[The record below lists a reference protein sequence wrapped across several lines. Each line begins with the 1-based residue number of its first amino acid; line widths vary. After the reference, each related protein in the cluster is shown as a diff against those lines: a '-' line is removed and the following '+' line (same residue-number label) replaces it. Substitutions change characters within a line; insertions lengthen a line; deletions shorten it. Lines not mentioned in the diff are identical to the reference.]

1 MKSTKRANDYLQ
13 LVKNKLGKLLY
24 DADCHHALAML
35 MRWNP
40 RKDGKPRA
48 ELSANFGDEHI
59 TEFVEIS
66 YNQNVPIPNAYVK
79 FKPIPLAYAKVLGFD
94 KEVGGYFYE
103 LPPIHASTEKE
114 LFDVVK
120 KALLGVIHRHMQ
132 QLHRDV
138 KSVMNG
144 KYRKLFLDMV
154 NATNAYRKEFHNFQK
169 HKDIAN
175 SVIDACPVAIYNSF

>member
-1 MKSTKRANDYLQ
+1 MKSTKRANEYLHH
-13 LVKNKLGKLLY
+13 VKNKLGKLLY
-24 DADCHHALAML
+24 DADCHNAIALR

-48 ELSANFGDEHI
+48 DLTANFGDELL
-59 TEFVEIS
+59 TEFVEVS
-66 YNQNVPIPNAYVK
+66 YNRSVPIPNAYVK
-79 FKPIPLAYAKVLGFD
+79 FKPIPLAYANALGFD
-94 KEVGGYFYE
+94 KEVGGYVYE

-120 KALLGVIHRHMQ
+120 KALLGVTHRHRK
-132 QLHRDV
+132 QLLRDV

-175 SVIDACPVAIYNSF
+175 SVIDACPLAIYDTF